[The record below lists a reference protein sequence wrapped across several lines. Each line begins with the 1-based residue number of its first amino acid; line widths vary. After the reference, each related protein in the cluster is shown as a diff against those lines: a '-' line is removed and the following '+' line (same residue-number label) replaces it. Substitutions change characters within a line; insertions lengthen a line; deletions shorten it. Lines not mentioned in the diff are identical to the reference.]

1 MKEIKKQL
9 AFLGTPLLEEME
21 KVAVLKDIPRDTNI
35 LEMGQYVKVLPIV
48 VDGLVKVY
56 SHFKDRELLLYYMV
70 PGDSCVMSFSA
81 SLHNETSK
89 VAARTEEDSK
99 ILLLPVDRLPGWLR
113 NYPRFNELFYA
124 QYNARYVDLLD
135 TIQHVLL
142 DKMDKRLHDY
152 LKEKTELTGQ
162 EYLQIT
168 HGRIANELGTVREVI
183 SRVIRK
189 LEVEGRVLQSEKG
202 IKIRNW

>member
-21 KVAVLKDIPRDTNI
+21 KVAVLKDIPRGTNI

-142 DKMDKRLHDY
+142 DKMDKRLYDY

-202 IKIRNW
+202 IKIRDW